1 MGVLECSNGIFVG
14 QRHAGSRGYG
24 CGTVMDVKC
33 GHHAE
38 NYAQRGDGPSS
49 QTRAKPACDASTS
62 ARVRRVRRLVLGT
75 EQALFSIP
83 VKP

>member
-49 QTRAKPACDASTS
+49 QTRAKPLNQHAMPA
-62 ARVRRVRRLVLGT
+62 RLVYIVFVDSYSVRSRLY
-75 EQALFSIP
+75 LVSR
-83 VKP
+83 